1 MLFRSN
7 DDATM
12 NENCPKKYIGL
23 SREEARKVV
32 LEDLKETGLLI
43 KIDPIVHEVGH
54 SERTGVMVEPMIKKQ
69 WFVKMRPLADH
80 VLETQ
85 KNKDEK
91 VNFIPSRYEKTMNH
105 WMEITYD
112 WCISRQLWWGHRIPA
127 WYKGAEVYVGA
138 EAPKEDGWVQDEEI
152 GRASCRERV

>member
-1 MLFRSN
+1 MN

-32 LEDLKETGLLI
+32 LEDLKEAGLLI

-69 WFVKMRPLADH
+69 WFVK
-80 VLETQ
+80 
-85 KNKDEK
+85 K
-91 VNFIPSRYEKTMNH
+91 
-105 WMEITYD
+105 
-112 WCISRQLWWGHRIPA
+112 
-127 WYKGAEVYVGA
+127 
-138 EAPKEDGWVQDEEI
+138 I
-152 GRASCRERV
+152 GRAHV